1 MRVLS
6 SLNMHKQPLFRNV
19 QGKLS
24 RNMMFYDNTNIFVKE
39 HIEAIFLNRF
49 ANFYG

>member
-6 SLNMHKQPLFRNV
+6 SLYMHKQPLLRNV

-24 RNMMFYDNTNIFVKE
+24 RNIMLFDNMNIFVKE
-39 HIEAIFLNRF
+39 HIEAIFL
-49 ANFYG
+49 